1 MQLLLQ
7 RRFLGHLNCCK
18 HRTLTRHDM
27 CYLVHV
33 TSCER
38 TYMVKESVSF
48 ELQLFL
54 HKVHMIQLCL
64 SNTHQLGAI
73 PGVEADMV
81 DWKAGYVCHQ
91 DLASGPFPNHDGVL
105 RLSKASSLSKAAF
118 DQQERVG
125 LAGSMEEVPSYLK
138 VSACM
143 LASKLYLGS
152 TCRILA
158 RFGFAKT
165 YTAHCTE
172 RNQN

>member
-1 MQLLLQ
+1 
-7 RRFLGHLNCCK
+7 
-18 HRTLTRHDM
+18 
-27 CYLVHV
+27 
-33 TSCER
+33 
-38 TYMVKESVSF
+38 
-48 ELQLFL
+48 
-54 HKVHMIQLCL
+54 
-64 SNTHQLGAI
+64 
-73 PGVEADMV
+73 V
-81 DWKAGYVCHQ
+81 DHFQ
-91 DLASGPFPNHDGVL
+91 IMMEFSGSPVAMTKRWPSPL
-105 RLSKASSLSKAAF
+105 YKASSLSKAAF